1 MMIWINLAG
10 LILIGLIVWWFW
22 LYKAQSAQIKDGSI
36 KVLVKDGVYQPAN
49 ITVPAH
55 QSVQLMFV
63 RGRCN
68 ALCRNVIDPGVGYQ

>member
-22 LYKAQSAQIKDGSI
+22 LYKAQSTQIKDGSI

-49 ITVPAH
+49 ITVPAT
-55 QSVQLMFV
+55 L
-63 RGRCN
+63 
-68 ALCRNVIDPGVGYQ
+68 